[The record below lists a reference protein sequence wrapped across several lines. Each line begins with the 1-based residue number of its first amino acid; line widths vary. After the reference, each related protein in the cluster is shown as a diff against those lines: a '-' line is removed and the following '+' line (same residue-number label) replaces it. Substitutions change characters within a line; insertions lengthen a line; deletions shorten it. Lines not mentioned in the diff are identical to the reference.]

1 MKVILKLKKD
11 NVLISLLMNRKTYN
25 FNMYFSK
32 RIRRRKRKVT
42 SQKTKRQT
50 GSFLN
55 LYDFAYAR
63 RDTLNQAAKFAPGI
77 IKGATNEIN
86 NIAKQRID
94 QIVSQGG
101 KEVEHVFPKI
111 LRGAIEDVYQAAF
124 RLLGDLRKKQLNKLK
139 KKKFKIGV
147 PLFYFYIHVES
158 NNNYIIN

>member
-1 MKVILKLKKD
+1 
-11 NVLISLLMNRKTYN
+11 
-25 FNMYFSK
+25 MYFSK

-50 GSFLN
+50 GGFLN

-124 RLLGDLRKKQLNKLK
+124 RLLGDVGKKQLNKLK
-139 KKKFKIGV
+139 KNILK
-147 PLFYFYIHVES
+147 
-158 NNNYIIN
+158 

>member
-1 MKVILKLKKD
+1 
-11 NVLISLLMNRKTYN
+11 
-25 FNMYFSK
+25 MYFSK
-32 RIRRRKRKVT
+32 RIRRRERKVT

-124 RLLGDLRKKQLNKLK
+124 RLLGDLGKKQLNKLK